1 MSITGANN
9 TATSLVQPAHA
20 VGSKSLDQGDFMTL
34 FITQLQYQDPMKPMD
49 NYEMA
54 SQLAQF
60 SNMQATTKMSNNM
73 EKLLDFQ
80 TSQNNLQL
88 LGMLDKQ
95 VQVAGNMMAVKKGA
109 VTPTEFDLKDAT
121 DTCKIQVF
129 DAADHL
135 VWQEE
140 KGGLA
145 AGSYEL
151 DWDGKNL
158 SGNSVADGAY
168 HYKVKAFG
176 STGQT
181 VDADY
186 TTTGQVTG
194 VSFANGT
201 AKLTIDGFIEVG
213 PDEILKVQ

>member
-1 MSITGANN
+1 MSISGVND
-9 TATSLVQPAHA
+9 TASTLVQPDNA
-20 VGSKSLDQGDFMTL
+20 VGSQALDQADFMNL

-60 SNMQATTKMSNNM
+60 SNMQSTTKMS
-73 EKLLDFQ
+73 EDLESLLNFQ
-80 TSQNNLQL
+80 TSQNDLQL
-88 LGMLDKQ
+88 LSMLDKQ
-95 VQVAGNMMAVKKGA
+95 VQVAGDMMAVKDGA
-109 VTPTEFDLKDAT
+109 VTPTEFDLNDAT
-121 DTCKIQVF
+121 DTVKLQVF

-145 AGSYEL
+145 AGTYEL
-151 DWDGKNL
+151 GWDGNDL
-158 SGNSVADGAY
+158 SGNAVNDGAY
-168 HYKVKAFG
+168 YYKVTAYG
-176 STGQT
+176 ATGQT
-181 VDADY
+181 VDVNY

-194 VSFANGT
+194 VSFADGV
-201 AKLTIDGFIEVG
+201 AKLTIDGFIEVS